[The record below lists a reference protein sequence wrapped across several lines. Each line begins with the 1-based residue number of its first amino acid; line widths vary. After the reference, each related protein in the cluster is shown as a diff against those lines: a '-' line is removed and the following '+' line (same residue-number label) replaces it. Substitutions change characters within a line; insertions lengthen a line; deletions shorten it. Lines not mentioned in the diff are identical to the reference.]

1 MTAMNL
7 ESVQGPL
14 NELSG
19 EVIAY
24 LRRSLGGDVV
34 YREPLRPLTGGFV
47 TDVYSFGLE
56 HAADGW
62 EGPLVLRVYP
72 AEVDTVS
79 IRRER
84 CAQDTV
90 SAQGVPA
97 PRVLACED
105 TAGSLDRPFMIM
117 ELLPGRPQMVVDF
130 PRILI
135 EAPRLFTLPQRHAA
149 AINMVHALDATQLLR
164 AFEMAGIDRR
174 AAGPE
179 HWLDGANATI
189 ARWRLDGLRPGLEWL
204 RLHRPAEPQRYAIC
218 HGDFFG
224 ANILEKGGRVTGI
237 IDWNLVTVA
246 DPAFDVGGQIAAYEM
261 SAVPGPRVMQLV
273 ATGFGQ
279 LLARGFR
286 RAYGKFREL
295 AEDNI
300 RYYAV
305 TRAFTELT
313 FKLGLEAEVR
323 ATGVSRRMPTWR
335 PDQCARYMKKRSG
348 VAIETEECERS

>member
-1 MTAMNL
+1 MSM

-14 NELSG
+14 KELSS
-19 EVIAY
+19 EFLAH
-24 LRRSLGGDVV
+24 LRRSLGGDVR

-47 TDVYSFGLE
+47 TDVYSFRLDR
-56 HAADGW
+56 AVDGW
-62 EGPLVLRVYP
+62 AGPLVLRVYP
-72 AEVDTVS
+72 ADTDAIR

-84 CAQDTV
+84 CAQDAV

-105 TAGSLDRPFMIM
+105 TAASLERPFMIM

-135 EAPRLFTLPQRHAA
+135 DAPRLFTLPRRHAA
-149 AINMVHALDATQLLR
+149 AINMVHELDATHLLH

-174 AAGPE
+174 AAGAE
-179 HWLDGANATI
+179 HWLDGADATI
-189 ARWRLDGLRPGLEWL
+189 RRWGFDGLRPGLEWL
-204 RLHRPAEPQRYAIC
+204 TSHRPPEPQRYAIC

-224 ANILEKGGRVTGI
+224 ANILEQRGRVTGI

-261 SAVPGPRVMQLV
+261 SAVPGPRVMQLA

-279 LLARGFR
+279 LLAKGFR
-286 RAYGKFREL
+286 RAYRRFREIT
-295 AEDNI
+295 EENI

-305 TRAFTELT
+305 MRAFTELT

-335 PDQCARYMKKRSG
+335 PDQCARYIKRRTA
-348 VAIETEECERS
+348 VAIETKEYEWP